1 MRAVP
6 RWWELVLAA
15 LALMWPQA
23 QLRAAAGAEPSVPAQ
38 PAPPAASA
46 PAPSPPHRHSK
57 PPPQSDNAIF
67 LHALERCERDPARAL
82 DVRAARLFERLGPK
96 VLRQV
101 LIVTVPDP
109 VDSSFGEGFDAT
121 VAAVGAALAAVGY
134 ASGEYSL
141 PWLDHPTAGGDKS
154 GAEGREAPSSH
165 CIPGI
170 LVFRRGASD
179 AGDKRSDVVLVLLV
193 GETPAWGVHVNA
205 LGQALTFAA
214 KSGAPTDRVR
224 ILGPTFS
231 GSAASLRAAI
241 DEWAAA
247 EGEHAPG
254 FEIISG
260 GATAPTTADEL
271 RTPPDD
277 PRTPRIDFSATVV
290 PDNVQTCA
298 MYRFLAHRLD
308 ISMDDV
314 ALFVESNT
322 AFGDFFKEFQCARQA
337 DVPGPPLRPRIIVP
351 FPLHIAEL
359 RAAEE
364 KQRKPSDGKSDELA
378 GGVSP
383 LDLRID
389 QGRQS
394 MDNLPAFAPDLT
406 APGTQL
412 ELTEILG
419 TLCRQRIR
427 AVGIL
432 ASDVRDVA
440 VLGEEAQRR
449 CPGLTLFTV
458 GPNRILHHQRYRDL
472 NGLLVASSYPL
483 HASAASWSY
492 PFRGREIL
500 QTFPSEGSEGVYNAT
515 LLLLDEPS
523 KVVDYGP
530 PPGVDERAAIRPPVW
545 ISTVGRDSFWPITA
559 SAYGDGDH
567 HYVHP
572 LAGTAD
578 AETVGRQRRAWLL
591 RFQPPAGFV
600 FLMALVHIFTCI
612 NLLGFVVQ
620 SNPSAP
626 PSRRRSMWGW
636 LDPYRAVG
644 KTHGAQRR
652 LASAC
657 ALAVLLLMNLGA
669 LILCG
674 IPTILG
680 ASWRMGVGGVISAL
694 ICGAL
699 MTAIIMLALGPVPA
713 WDPPADSAP
722 RGGAHDF
729 RGHVDR
735 TFIAALLAGSVIL
748 GQLLLAVMRPWV
760 ASLAAHEPDLTFFY
774 ERTTNVTS
782 GLSAATGG
790 MLYALALLAAC
801 IAELNR
807 LRLNAFAE
815 EFRNACF
822 DLWDQDGPGCKL
834 TAAVTTGPLAVGV
847 VVVFTAAGIATAYGD
862 YHHPFEGAWLGYL
875 FCLLGPFVIGGMIL
889 FQLYRFARVWVIMH
903 RVFRGFTERSDVPD
917 FKEIFAPHFLRL
929 LQPPLDPTLG
939 RVLIDQVAS
948 DRNIAKRANE
958 APLRLLLFASYG
970 RAHLHNLLTFVSVS
984 GLLLIL
990 LSTIYP
996 FKLLHG
1002 VDVLTWVIVGLI
1014 LAVALFV
1021 LIEMNR
1027 DEILS
1032 VIGGTTPGRVS
1043 LDRTFTRTVLIHVGL
1058 PLLGLAATRFTTVGV
1073 LVGDFVKPLLQ
1084 LFSI

>member
-1 MRAVP
+1 MRARP
-6 RWWELVLAA
+6 RWWGLVLAP
-15 LALMWPQA
+15 LALVSLQA
-23 QLRAAAGAEPSVPAQ
+23 PLQAAEGEA
-38 PAPPAASA
+38 A
-46 PAPSPPHRHSK
+46 PATPARHR
-57 PPPQSDNAIF
+57 PPPPPSDNAIF
-67 LHALERCERDPARAL
+67 LHALERCERDPARSL
-82 DVRAARLFERLGPK
+82 DVRAARLFERIGPK

-121 VAAVGAALAAVGY
+121 LSAVGAAMAAIGY

-141 PWLDHPTAGGDKS
+141 PWLDHARGADKK
-154 GAEGREAPSSH
+154 AEGGNAPSSR
-165 CIPGI
+165 CVPGI
-170 LVFRRGASD
+170 LVFRRAASD
-179 AGDKRSDVVLVLLV
+179 LGDKRSDVVLMLLV

-214 KSGAPTDRVR
+214 KSGTDNSIR
-224 ILGPTFS
+224 ILGPSFS
-231 GSAASLRAAI
+231 GSAASLRAAL
-241 DEWAAA
+241 DEWAATQGSA
-247 EGEHAPG
+247 VPT
-254 FEIISG
+254 FEVVTG
-260 GATAPTTADEL
+260 GATAPAVADEL
-271 RTPPDD
+271 RS
-277 PRTPRIDFSATVV
+277 PRIDFSATVV

-298 MYRFLAHRLD
+298 MYRFLAQRLN
-308 ISMDDV
+308 IAMEDV

-322 AFGDFFKEFQCARQA
+322 AFGDFFKEFQCAREA
-337 DVPGPPLRPRIIVP
+337 DVLGPPLRPRVIVP

-364 KQRKPSDGKSDELA
+364 KQRKPGDGSRASDSELGA
-378 GGVSP
+378 GALTGDTSP

-389 QGRQS
+389 QGSQS
-394 MDNLPAFAPDLT
+394 MDNLPAFAPELT
-406 APGTQL
+406 APATQL

-419 TLCRQRIR
+419 TLCRQQIR
-427 AVGIL
+427 AVGLL

-440 VLGEEAQRR
+440 VLGEEALRR
-449 CPGLTLFTV
+449 CPGLTLFTL
-458 GPNRILHHQRYRDL
+458 GPDRILHHQRYRDL
-472 NGLLVASSYPL
+472 DGLLVASSYPL
-483 HASAASWSY
+483 HASASSWSY

-500 QTFPSEGSEGVYNAT
+500 QTFSSESSQGVYNAA
-515 LLLLDEPS
+515 LLLLGEPS
-523 KVVDYGP
+523 KVVNYGP
-530 PPGVDERAAIRPPVW
+530 PPGVDQREAIRPPVW

-567 HYVHP
+567 RFVRP
-572 LAGTAD
+572 LDAAAD
-578 AETVGRQRRAWLL
+578 DETQARQYRAWAL
-591 RFQPPAGFV
+591 RFSLPAGFV
-600 FLMALVHIFTCI
+600 FLMALVQLFSCI
-612 NLLGFVVQ
+612 NLAGFIVQ
-620 SNPSAP
+620 SNPGAP

-636 LDPYRAVG
+636 LDPYRSVG
-644 KTHGAQRR
+644 GTHGRQRR

-669 LILCG
+669 LILYG
-674 IPTILG
+674 IPMILG
-680 ASWRMGVGGVISAL
+680 TSWRMGIGGAVSAL
-694 ICGAL
+694 VCGAL
-699 MTAIIMLALGPVPA
+699 MTAIVMLALGPVPA
-713 WDPPADSAP
+713 WEPADADVP
-722 RGGAHDF
+722 GD

-735 TFIAALLAGSVIL
+735 TFLAALLAGSVIL
-748 GQLLLAVMRPWV
+748 GSLLLLVLRPWLV
-760 ASLAAHEPDLTFFY
+760 GLAAHEPDLTFFY

-815 EFRNACF
+815 EFRRACF
-822 DLWDQDGPGCKL
+822 DLWDKDGPGCKL
-834 TAAVTTGPLAVGV
+834 ISAVTTGPLTVAV
-847 VVVFTAAGIATAYGD
+847 VVVFTAVGIAAAYGD
-862 YHHPFEGAWLGYL
+862 YHHPFEGPWLGYL
-875 FCLLGPFVIGGMIL
+875 FCLLGPFVIGGMIVS
-889 FQLYRFARVWVIMH
+889 QLHRFARVWVIMH
-903 RVFRGFTERSDVPD
+903 RVLRGFTERRAVPD

-939 RVLIDQVAS
+939 NVLIDQVAAERRTHERE
-948 DRNIAKRANE
+948 DE

-990 LSTIYP
+990 LSTTYP

-1002 VDVLTWVIVGLI
+1002 VDILTWVMVGLI
-1014 LAVALFV
+1014 LVVAMFV

-1027 DEILS
+1027 DEVLS

-1043 LDRTFTRTVLIHVGL
+1043 LDRSFTRTVLIHVGL
-1058 PLLGLAATRFTTVGV
+1058 PLLGLAATRFTTVGM

>member
-1 MRAVP
+1 MRARY
-6 RWWELVLAA
+6 RWWELLLAP
-15 LALMWPQA
+15 LALVGLQA
-23 QLRAAAGAEPSVPAQ
+23 PLRAAEPQTSCPQPTLPAPGPAPMLTPPPPPKPGRHRPPASPAEPTP
-38 PAPPAASA
+38 
-46 PAPSPPHRHSK
+46 
-57 PPPQSDNAIF
+57 F
-67 LHALERCERDPARAL
+67 LHALERCDRDPTRAL
-82 DVRAARLFERLGPK
+82 DVRAGRLFERIGPT
-96 VLRQV
+96 VLRKV

-121 VAAVGAALAAVGY
+121 LSAVGAALAAAGY

-141 PWLDHPTAGGDKS
+141 PWLDQANAPTDKRS
-154 GAEGREAPSSH
+154 GESDDAPSSR
-165 CIPGI
+165 CVPGI
-170 LVFRRGASD
+170 LVFRRGASSI
-179 AGDKRSDVVLVLLV
+179 GDKRSDVVLVLLV

-205 LGQALTFAA
+205 LGQALTFAK
-214 KSGAPTDRVR
+214 KSGATDRVP
-224 ILGPTFS
+224 ILGPAFS
-231 GSAASLRAAI
+231 GSAASLRAAL
-241 DEWAAA
+241 DEWAKAQDPRD
-247 EGEHAPG
+247 GPPPV
-254 FEIISG
+254 FQIVSG
-260 GATAPTTADEL
+260 GATAPAIADEL
-271 RTPPDD
+271 RGPG
-277 PRTPRIDFSATVV
+277 IQFSATVV

-298 MYRFLAHRLD
+298 MYRFLAKRLG
-308 ISMDDV
+308 IAMNGV

-322 AFGDFFKEFQCARQA
+322 AFGDFFKRFQCPPEP

-364 KQRKPSDGKSDELA
+364 KQRKASDGKSQVLA
-378 GGVSP
+378 AAPLGGDS

-419 TLCRQRIR
+419 TLCRQQIR
-427 AVGIL
+427 AVGLL

-440 VLGEEAQRR
+440 VLGEEALRR
-449 CPGLTLFTV
+449 CPGLTLFTL
-458 GPNRILHHQRYRDL
+458 GPDRILHHQRYRDL
-472 NGLLVASSYPL
+472 DGLLVASSYPL

-530 PPGVDERAAIRPPVW
+530 PPGVDKCEAIRPPVW
-545 ISTVGRDSFWPITA
+545 ISSVGRDGFWPITA
-559 SAYGDGDH
+559 SAYGLGDNDF
-567 HYVHP
+567 VRSLP
-572 LAGTAD
+572 RTAD
-578 AETVGRQRRAWLL
+578 AETVARQHRTWARRFSL
-591 RFQPPAGFV
+591 PAGFV
-600 FLMALVHIFTCI
+600 FLMALVQLFSCI
-612 NLLGFVVQ
+612 NLIGFVVQ

-644 KTHGAQRR
+644 TTHAQPRR
-652 LASAC
+652 LAAAC
-657 ALAVLLLMNLGA
+657 ALWVLLLMNLGV
-669 LILCG
+669 LILYG
-674 IPTILG
+674 IPMMLG
-680 ASWRMGVGGVISAL
+680 SSWRMGIGGHVSAL
-694 ICGAL
+694 ICGGLA
-699 MTAIIMLALGPVPA
+699 TAIIMLALGPVPA
-713 WDPPADSAP
+713 WDPP
-722 RGGAHDF
+722 GGETPGD

-735 TFIAALLAGSVIL
+735 TFLAALLAGAVII
-748 GQLLLAVMRPWV
+748 GQLLLAVLRPWLQG
-760 ASLAAHEPDLTFFY
+760 LATHEPDLTFFY

-782 GLSAATGG
+782 GVSAATGG
-790 MLYALALLAAC
+790 LLYALALLAAC

-807 LRLNAFAE
+807 LRLNAFAA
-815 EFRNACF
+815 EFRYACF
-822 DLWDQDGPGCKL
+822 DLWDDDGPGCKL
-834 TAAVTTGPLAVGV
+834 TAAVSTGPLAVV
-847 VVVFTAAGIATAYGD
+847 VVTTFTAAGIATAYGD

-889 FQLYRFARVWVIMH
+889 FQLHRFARVWVIMH
-903 RVFRGFTERSDVPD
+903 RVLRGFTERRSVPD
-917 FKEIFAPHFLRL
+917 FKEIFAPHFLHM

-939 RVLIDQVAS
+939 HVLIDQVVEERRATKRS
-948 DRNIAKRANE
+948 DE

-990 LSTIYP
+990 LSTTYP

-1002 VDVLTWVIVGLI
+1002 VDILTWVMAGLI

-1027 DEILS
+1027 DEVLS

-1043 LDRTFTRTVLIHVGL
+1043 LDRSFTRTVLIHVGL

-1073 LVGDFVKPLLQ
+1073 LVGDFVRPLLQ

>member
-1 MRAVP
+1 MRARP
-6 RWWELVLAA
+6 WWWEVVLAL
-15 LALMWPQA
+15 LALLWPQA
-23 QLRAAAGAEPSVPAQ
+23 RLAAADA
-38 PAPPAASA
+38 PAPPPQLAAPAPEPAPPRPAHRHAA
-46 PAPSPPHRHSK
+46 PAPS
-57 PPPQSDNAIF
+57 SDNATF

-82 DVRAARLFERLGPK
+82 DVRASRLFERLGPK

-121 VAAVGAALAAVGY
+121 VSAVGAAMAAIGY

-141 PWLDHPTAGGDKS
+141 PWLDRAGAGGDRS
-154 GAEGREAPSSH
+154 GAEGRDAPSSR

-179 AGDKRSDVVLVLLV
+179 RGDKRSDVVLVLLV

-214 KSGAPTDRVR
+214 KSGAGDGRVR
-224 ILGPTFS
+224 ILGPSFS

-247 EGEHAPG
+247 QGEHAPA
-254 FEIISG
+254 FEIVTG
-260 GATAPTTADEL
+260 GATAPTIADEL
-271 RTPPDD
+271 RSPH
-277 PRTPRIDFSATVV
+277 IDFSATVV

-298 MYRFLAHRLD
+298 MYRFLDRRLD
-308 ISMDDV
+308 IAMEDV

-322 AFGDFFKEFQCARQA
+322 AFGDFFKEFQCAREA
-337 DVPGPPLRPRIIVP
+337 DVPGPPLRPRIVVP

-364 KQRKPSDGKSDELA
+364 KQRKPSDGAKSSGGDLAAAELA
-378 GGVSP
+378 SGGSP
-383 LDLRID
+383 LDLRVD
-389 QGRQS
+389 QGGHS

-406 APGTQL
+406 APGAQL

-419 TLCRQRIR
+419 TLCRQQIR
-427 AVGIL
+427 AVGLL

-440 VLGEEAQRR
+440 VLGEEALRR
-449 CPGLTLFTV
+449 CPGLTLFTL
-458 GPNRILHHQRYRDL
+458 GPNRMLHHQRYRDL
-472 NGLLVASSYPL
+472 DGLLVASSYPL
-483 HASAASWSY
+483 HASASSWSY

-500 QTFPSEGSEGVYNAT
+500 QTFSSEASEGVYNAT
-515 LLLLDEPS
+515 LMLLGEPS

-530 PPGVDERAAIRPPVW
+530 PPGVDQREAIRPPVW

-567 HYVHP
+567 HYVRA
-572 LAGTAD
+572 LAGSAD
-578 AETVGRQRRAWLL
+578 ADTLARQREAWAW
-591 RFQPPAGFV
+591 RFSLPAGFV
-600 FLMALVHIFTCI
+600 FLMALVQLFSCI
-612 NLLGFVVQ
+612 NLAGFVVQ

-644 KTHGAQRR
+644 STHGPQRR
-652 LASAC
+652 LAAAC
-657 ALAVLLLMNLGA
+657 ALAVLLVMNLGV
-669 LILCG
+669 LVLYG
-674 IPTILG
+674 IPMMLG
-680 ASWRMGVGGVISAL
+680 ASWRMGIGGHASAL

-699 MTAIIMLALGPVPA
+699 MTAIMMLALGPVPA
-713 WDPPADSAP
+713 WDPPGEDAPGASA
-722 RGGAHDF
+722 
-729 RGHVDR
+729 HVDR
-735 TFIAALLAGSVIL
+735 TFLAALLAGSVIV
-748 GQLLLAVMRPWV
+748 GQLLLAVLRPWLQG
-760 ASLAAHEPDLTFFY
+760 LATHEPDLTFFY

-815 EFRNACF
+815 EFRSACF
-822 DLWDQDGPGCKL
+822 DLWDKDGPGCKL

-847 VVVFTAAGIATAYGD
+847 VLTFTAVGIATAYRD

-875 FCLLGPFVIGGMIL
+875 FCLLGPFVIGGMIV
-889 FQLYRFARVWVIMH
+889 FQLSRFARVWVIMH
-903 RVFRGFTERSDVPD
+903 RVFRGFTERRDVPD
-917 FKEIFAPHFLRL
+917 FKAIFEPHFLHL

-939 RVLIDQVAS
+939 HVLIDQVAA
-948 DRNIAKRANE
+948 DRRAAKRDDE

-984 GLLLIL
+984 GLMLIL
-990 LSTIYP
+990 LSTTYP

-1002 VDVLTWVIVGLI
+1002 VDILTWIVVGLI
-1014 LAVALFV
+1014 LAVAMFV
-1021 LIEMNR
+1021 LVEMNR
-1027 DEILS
+1027 DETLS

-1043 LDRTFTRTVLIHVGL
+1043 LDRSFTRTVLIHVGL
-1058 PLLGLAATRFTTVGV
+1058 PLLGLAATRFTTVGM

>member
-1 MRAVP
+1 MSALP
-6 RWWELVLAA
+6 RWWELLLAP
-15 LALMWPQA
+15 LALLWPQA
-23 QLRAAAGAEPSVPAQ
+23 QLAAAEGQ
-38 PAPPAASA
+38 PAPAA
-46 PAPSPPHRHSK
+46 PAPAVVAAPAVKPAHHRSPLE
-57 PPPQSDNAIF
+57 QSDNAIF

-82 DVRAARLFERLGPK
+82 DVRAERLFERLGPK
-96 VLRQV
+96 VLRRV

-121 VAAVGAALAAVGY
+121 VSAVGAALAAVGY

-141 PWLDHPTAGGDKS
+141 PWLDRARPGRDKS
-154 GAEGREAPSSH
+154 AAAGSDAPSSR

-170 LVFRRGASD
+170 LVFRRGSD
-179 AGDKRSDVVLVLLV
+179 VGDQRSDVVLVLLV

-214 KSGAPTDRVR
+214 KSGAPAERVR
-224 ILGPTFS
+224 ILGPSFS
-231 GSAASLRAAI
+231 GSAASLRAAL

-247 EGEHAPG
+247 QGEHAPA
-254 FEIISG
+254 FEIITG
-260 GATAPTTADEL
+260 GATAPATADEL
-271 RTPPDD
+271 
-277 PRTPRIDFSATVV
+277 RTPRIDFSATVV

-351 FPLHIAEL
+351 FPLHLAEL

-378 GGVSP
+378 AGDLAGGGSP

-412 ELTEILG
+412 ELTEILA

-427 AVGIL
+427 AVGLL

-530 PPGVDERAAIRPPVW
+530 PPGVDEREAIRPPVW

-567 HYVHP
+567 HYVRP
-572 LAGTAD
+572 LAASTD
-578 AETVGRQRRAWLL
+578 AETVGRQRRAWVL
-591 RFQPPAGFV
+591 RFAPPAGFI

-620 SNPSAP
+620 SNPSAL

-644 KTHGAQRR
+644 QTHGRQRR

-674 IPTILG
+674 IPMVLG
-680 ASWRMGVGGVISAL
+680 SSWRMGVGGVISAL
-694 ICGAL
+694 ICGGL

-713 WDPPADSAP
+713 WDPP
-722 RGGAHDF
+722 GGATARGSPHDVH
-729 RGHVDR
+729 GHVDR

-790 MLYALALLAAC
+790 MLYALALLAVC

-807 LRLNAFAE
+807 LRLNAFAG

-834 TAAVTTGPLAVGV
+834 TAAVTTGPLAVAV
-847 VVVFTAAGIATAYGD
+847 VVIFTAAGIACAYGD

-875 FCLLGPFVIGGMIL
+875 FSLLGPFVIGGMIL

-903 RVFRGFTERSDVPD
+903 RVFRGFTERRDVPD

-939 RVLIDQVAS
+939 RVLIDQVTT
-948 DRNIAKRANE
+948 DRNVAKRADE

-970 RAHLHNLLTFVSVS
+970 RAHLHNLLTFVSIS

-1002 VDVLTWVIVGLI
+1002 VDILTWVIVGLI

-1027 DEILS
+1027 DEVLS

-1058 PLLGLAATRFTTVGV
+1058 PLLGLAATRFTTVGL

>member
-1 MRAVP
+1 MRARP
-6 RWWELVLAA
+6 RWWELVLAPVALVYLQSA
-15 LALMWPQA
+15 LA
-23 QLRAAAGAEPSVPAQ
+23 AAEAPPPAPQ
-38 PAPPAASA
+38 PATPPAASA
-46 PAPSPPHRHSK
+46 PRPAHHRQ
-57 PPPQSDNAIF
+57 PPPASDNATF
-67 LHALERCERDPARAL
+67 LHALERCERDPARSL
-82 DVRAARLFERLGPK
+82 DVRAARLFERIGPK
-96 VLRQV
+96 VLRAV

-121 VAAVGAALAAVGY
+121 VSAVGAAMAAVGY

-141 PWLDHPTAGGDKS
+141 PWLDRARGGEKRTAEGGGD
-154 GAEGREAPSSH
+154 APGSR
-165 CIPGI
+165 CVPGI

-179 AGDKRSDVVLVLLV
+179 RGDNRSDVVLVLLV

-214 KSGAPTDRVR
+214 RSGSETPVR
-224 ILGPTFS
+224 ILGPSFS
-231 GSAASLRAAI
+231 GSAASLRAAL

-247 EGEHAPG
+247 QGGQAPA
-254 FEIISG
+254 FEVVSG
-260 GATAPTTADEL
+260 SATAPAVAEEL
-271 RTPPDD
+271 RS
-277 PRTPRIDFSATVV
+277 PRIDFSATVA

-298 MYRFLAHRLD
+298 MYRFLAGRLN
-308 ISMDDV
+308 ITMDDV

-322 AFGDFFKEFQCARQA
+322 AFGDFFKEFQCAREA

-364 KQRKPSDGKSDELA
+364 KQRKPSDATRTSEGDLGAGALA
-378 GGVSP
+378 GGTSP

-389 QGRQS
+389 QGGHS
-394 MDNLPAFAPDLT
+394 MDNLPAFAPELT
-406 APGTQL
+406 APGIQL

-419 TLCRQRIR
+419 TLCRQQIR
-427 AVGIL
+427 AVGLL

-440 VLGEEAQRR
+440 VLGEEALRR

-472 NGLLVASSYPL
+472 DGLLVASSYPL

-500 QTFPSEGSEGVYNAT
+500 QTFSSEGAAGVYNAT
-515 LLLLDEPS
+515 LLLLGEPG
-523 KVVDYGP
+523 KVVNYGP

-545 ISTVGRDSFWPITA
+545 ISSVGRDSFWPITA

-567 HYVHP
+567 HFVRA
-572 LAGTAD
+572 LD
-578 AETVGRQRRAWLL
+578 ATDDGETQARQRRAWAL
-591 RFQPPAGFV
+591 RFSLPAGFV
-600 FLMALVHIFTCI
+600 FLMALVQLFSCI
-612 NLLGFVVQ
+612 NLAGFVVQ
-620 SNPSAP
+620 SNPGAP

-644 KTHGAQRR
+644 GTHGRQRR

-669 LILCG
+669 LLLYG
-674 IPTILG
+674 IPMILG
-680 ASWRMGVGGVISAL
+680 TSWRMGIGGTVSAL
-694 ICGAL
+694 VCGAL
-699 MTAIIMLALGPVPA
+699 MTAMIMLALGPVPA
-713 WDPPADSAP
+713 WEPPDPDAAGGGMHDV
-722 RGGAHDF
+722 RG
-729 RGHVDR
+729 RVDR
-735 TFIAALLAGSVIL
+735 TFLAALFAGSVIL
-748 GQLLLAVMRPWV
+748 GPLLLLVLRPWLLG
-760 ASLAAHEPDLTFFY
+760 LAAHEPDLTFFY
-774 ERTTNVTS
+774 ERTTNITS

-815 EFRNACF
+815 EFRSACF
-822 DLWDQDGPGCKL
+822 DLWDKDGPACKL
-834 TAAVTTGPLAVGV
+834 DAAVTTGPLTVAVV
-847 VVVFTAAGIATAYGD
+847 LIFTAVGIATAYGD

-875 FCLLGPFVIGGMIL
+875 FCLLGPFVIGGMIVA
-889 FQLYRFARVWVIMH
+889 QLHRFARVWVIMH
-903 RVFRGFTERSDVPD
+903 RVFRGFTERRAVPD
-917 FKEIFAPHFLRL
+917 FKEIFAPHFLHL

-939 RVLIDQVAS
+939 HVLIDQVAAE
-948 DRNIAKRANE
+948 RRAGKRDDE

-990 LSTIYP
+990 LSTTYP

-1002 VDVLTWVIVGLI
+1002 VDILTWVMAGLI
-1014 LAVALFV
+1014 LIVALFV

-1027 DEILS
+1027 DEVLS

-1043 LDRTFTRTVLIHVGL
+1043 LDRSFTRTVLIHVGL